1 MAPCP
6 SCGRSPSCFHPRHMQ
21 VRGSLSYVG
30 PHIVRFRVTK
40 SKSLGLTT
48 AWHDAS
54 RNVHSSAQHHD
65 SRSESRPTEACHASS
80 KNGYFISQRARVPL
94 RGLRK
99 TPPIWSIRGHVL
111 SPFDGMHVNVL
122 CASERTEH
130 TENQSGAGILGV
142 NTYVHGVTWKRVLG
156 RSTFRR
162 HRRDRPELCLPWCW
176 CVTARC
182 SCGPR

>member
-1 MAPCP
+1 
-6 SCGRSPSCFHPRHMQ
+6 MQ

-48 AWHDAS
+48 AWHDES
-54 RNVHSSAQHHD
+54 RYVHSSAQHD
-65 SRSESRPTEACHASS
+65 DTTCSTRESQTEEARHASS

-94 RGLRK
+94 RELRK

-122 CASERTEH
+122 CAPERTEI
-130 TENQSGAGILGV
+130 QPGVGSLGV
-142 NTYVHGVTWKRVLG
+142 NAYVHEVTWTSGLG

-162 HRRDRPELCLPWCW
+162 HRRDRPKLCLSWCW

-182 SCGPR
+182 SCGTR